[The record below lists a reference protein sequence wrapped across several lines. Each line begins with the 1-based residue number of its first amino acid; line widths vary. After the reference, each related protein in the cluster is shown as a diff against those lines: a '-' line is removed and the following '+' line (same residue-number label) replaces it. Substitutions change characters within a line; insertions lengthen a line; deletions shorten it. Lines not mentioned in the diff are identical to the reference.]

1 MLSERR
7 VVEIYE
13 PQTGSV
19 GSGYLIN
26 DYTVLTARHVV
37 EGALPDGG
45 PLNPPPRREM
55 EHGLVGLA
63 GDYPRCR
70 IRPLHRGGQASFNDA
85 VVAWWSSQID
95 VALLVITDST
105 GWETLRAGT
114 SGAFGRLPMWADVTG
129 VHPIEVTAVGFP
141 DGDVDG
147 RVRESRQIKGF
158 VTPLSGVKSDRWVVQ
173 IEGGARLAQPSDGS
187 TWAGMSGAALFAD
200 DLLIGIIESDK
211 APGHPERRE
220 LWALP
225 ARAFADDPHLMA
237 WVKRWGN
244 TWIRSPADPGDPV
257 RMLRRIVDAN
267 QRLPVLDDASTSKI
281 AQALTALQ
289 HARDDQVGTRR
300 AVGRVLAM
308 VRSKGVLHDDLD
320 FEMWKV
326 VFRSL
331 RELRT
336 ALADAYTELVVTGPE
351 SVRAAIDA
359 MLTTIRSY
367 LGRHETSFNRHS
379 TEATGSWMQVQN
391 SWPGL
396 PRASLELLAV
406 RETLAALIYPLNQY
420 ADKGEVAE
428 PGADGNVWLAASIE
442 LTTAQPTYLSP
453 ARAYYGYVAGHA
465 ASGAPPVSMT
475 VLATALESELR
486 SLRMAALEEIAQRA
500 GQGDIPAARVLLD
513 LLGHQDRELRTRAE
527 NTLHELPPD
536 AAEDRH
542 VLHLIAVARDPLR
555 GWATSFDVGWNQDR
569 STRVRAAALR
579 LLAPWKAVLAQ
590 SVILELDFD

>member
-1 MLSERR
+1 M
-7 VVEIYE
+7 EIYE

-26 DYTVLTARHVV
+26 DYTVLTARHIVQ
-37 EGALPDGG
+37 GALPDDG
-45 PLNPPPRREM
+45 PLTPPPQRDV
-55 EHGLVGLA
+55 EHGLVGLPRS
-63 GDYPRCR
+63 YPRCR
-70 IRPLHRGGQASFNDA
+70 IRPLHRGGQVSFNDA
-85 VVAWWSSQID
+85 VVAWWSSRID
-95 VALLVITDST
+95 VALLVITDTT
-105 GWETLRAGT
+105 GWETVRAGN
-114 SGAFGRLPMWADVTG
+114 SGAFGKLPMWADVTG
-129 VHPIEVTAVGFP
+129 GHPFEVTAVGFP

-147 RVRESRQIKGF
+147 RIRESRQIKGF
-158 VTPLSGVKSDRWVVQ
+158 VTPLSGVKSNRWVVQ
-173 IEGGARLAQPSDGS
+173 IEGGARLARPNGGS

-225 ARAFADDPHLMA
+225 ARAFADDPHLTA

-267 QRLPVLDDASTSKI
+267 QSLPVLDGASTSKI

-289 HARDDQVGTRR
+289 HARDDQMTTRR
-300 AVGRVLAM
+300 AVGRTLAM
-308 VRSKGVLHDDLD
+308 MRSKGVLHDDLD
-320 FEMWKV
+320 FEMWEV

-367 LGRHETSFNRHS
+367 LGRHETSFHHHS
-379 TEATGSWMQVQN
+379 TEGTGSWLQVQN

-420 ADKGEVAE
+420 AEKGEVTE
-428 PGADGNVWLAASIE
+428 PAADGNVWAAASIE
-442 LTTAQPTYLSP
+442 LTTTQPTYLSP
-453 ARAYYGYVAGHA
+453 ARAYYGFVAGHA
-465 ASGAPPVSMT
+465 ASGAPLVSMT

-486 SLRMAALEEIAQRA
+486 SLRTAALEEIAYRA
-500 GQGDIPAARVLLD
+500 GQGDIPAARALLD

-527 NTLHELPPD
+527 NTLHELPLD

-542 VLHLIAVARDPLR
+542 VAHLIVVARDPLK
-555 GWATSFDVGWNQDR
+555 GWATSYDVARDQDR
-569 STRVRAAALR
+569 NTRVRAAALR
-579 LLAPWKAVLAQ
+579 LLAPWKAVLDHL
-590 SVILELDFD
+590 SGLDFD